1 MTPAKHAE
9 HQHSADREPYSEP
22 DREREPDRDRGG
34 AATRARILEA
44 AERVVRERGLAR
56 ATTKEIARAASLS
69 EAALYKHYQ
78 GKNELV
84 LAMVTSRPGSLQ
96 QDLAALR
103 AGVGSGD
110 LERKLTELAEHAVE
124 FFGRAMPVG
133 NALLAE
139 PELLAGYRE
148 LLLERGASPR
158 KPVQALADCLRAERD
173 LGRLR
178 ADADPDAAAA
188 LLLGA
193 CFHAAFLAAFLGDGA
208 GDVPAFARAT
218 VSTLMRGLAAAT
230 DPR

>member
-1 MTPAKHAE
+1 MTAAE
-9 HQHSADREPYSEP
+9 PSTPST
-22 DREREPDRDRGG
+22 EREPKRDRDRGG
-34 AATRARILEA
+34 AETRARILEA

-78 GKNELV
+78 GKSELV
-84 LAMVTSRPGSLQ
+84 LAMLTSRPGGFTQHLA
-96 QDLAALR
+96 DLR
-103 AGVGSGD
+103 SGAGRGD
-110 LERKLTELAEHAVE
+110 LEQTLTDLAERAVE

-148 LLLERGASPR
+148 LLAARGAGPR
-158 KPVQALADCLRAERD
+158 KPIQALADYLRAERD

-193 CFHAAFLAAFLGDGA
+193 RFHAAFLAAFLGDGA
-208 GDVPAFARAT
+208 GDVQVFARAA
-218 VSTLMRGLAAAT
+218 VSTLMRGVAA
-230 DPR
+230 